1 MSSDGRNIDGLGDDA
16 LLAGFGVG
24 DEVLAGEFVRRFQ
37 HPVFGIV
44 VGVVGDTGLAEDIAV
59 QTFERAWSFAAVYDS
74 RRGTVAAWLAAIAHS
89 LAVDAVR
96 ARGMAPIDPSDLDA
110 LLGAVTWIPERA
122 AFAAEAT
129 GLDVRTVMASLP
141 VAQARALV
149 MAAFRGMTAGE
160 IAGVEKIPLGTAK
173 TRIRAGLLW
182 MHAALHPLE
191 ADQA

>member
-1 MSSDGRNIDGLGDDA
+1 MSTAGRNIDGLGDDL

-37 HPVFGIV
+37 RLVFGIV
-44 VGVVGDTGLAEDIAV
+44 VGVVGDTGLAEDIAA
-59 QTFERAWSFAAVYDS
+59 QTFERAWRFAALYEP
-74 RRGTVAAWLAAIAHS
+74 RRGTVAAWLAAIAHN
-89 LAVDAVR
+89 LAVDAAR

-129 GLDVRTVMASLP
+129 GLDVRTAMASLP

-160 IAGVEKIPLGTAK
+160 IAEVEKIPLGTAK
-173 TRIRAGLLW
+173 ARIRAGLLR

-191 ADQA
+191 ADQE